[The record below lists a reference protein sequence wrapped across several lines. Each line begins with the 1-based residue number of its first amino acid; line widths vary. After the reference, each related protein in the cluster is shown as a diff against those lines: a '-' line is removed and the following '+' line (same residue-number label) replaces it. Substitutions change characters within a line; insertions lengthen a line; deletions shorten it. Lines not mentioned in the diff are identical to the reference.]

1 MLNNINVKNF
11 HVKNLSDSSVMQ
23 RTSDASAC
31 SKMQAFKMVPF
42 ESLGAVSYDFHSNYG
57 SICISSEIK
66 PDIGHKSWF
75 FHTPLHSA
83 LSLRWSLSEYCHPV
97 WCGITRMVGLPDGEK
112 NFEDMYNRLHTIPA
126 CDGRADRQ
134 TSCDCIVRA
143 MHTRRAVKT
152 VLNIGSLLY
161 FIYFSI
167 LLLT

>member
-1 MLNNINVKNF
+1 MARPIRPVGCWTRPRWCFVSLNIS
-11 HVKNLSDSSVMQ
+11 LSHSS
-23 RTSDASAC
+23 
-31 SKMQAFKMVPF
+31 
-42 ESLGAVSYDFHSNYG
+42 SLKVIQTGTIRKRGCDFLFAFHSNYG

-152 VLNIGSLLY
+152 VLKIGSLLY